1 MKTIYIILIILI
13 WINVFLGNDISKS
26 VVALLTTLLLI
37 NLWKRDK
44 NDSNK
49 RNN

>member
-13 WINVFLGNDISKS
+13 WINVFLGNDIGKG
-26 VVALLTTLLLI
+26 VVALFTTLLLI